1 MQKKG
6 VNCVPRE
13 LRGIRGPL
21 VSSLS
26 LSFSSYLVLI
36 NLAKRFIGYT
46 LDRSSITFTANG
58 KREICTTWPSFPLTC
73 RLLFIIS
80 THKLVVSRNF
90 VSIRVVLSCFESFS
104 ILRNS
109 HLESAVC
116 RLPYTRSV
124 VACIPWAARKW
135 HLLCVVKCSCPRI

>member
-1 MQKKG
+1 MFL
-6 VNCVPRE
+6 VNCE
-13 LRGIRGPL
+13 ASEGHL

-36 NLAKRFIGYT
+36 NPATCITGYT
-46 LDRSSITFTANG
+46 LHRSSFTFTSNG
-58 KREICTTWPSFPLTC
+58 KREICTFKFVSFPLTC

-90 VSIRVVLSCFESFS
+90 VSIRVVLSCFYSFS

-116 RLPYTRSV
+116 RLAYTRSLLTF
-124 VACIPWAARKW
+124 IP
-135 HLLCVVKCSCPRI
+135 

>member
-1 MQKKG
+1 MFL
-6 VNCVPRE
+6 VNCE
-13 LRGIRGPL
+13 ASEGHL

-36 NLAKRFIGYT
+36 NPATRFTGYT
-46 LDRSSITFTANG
+46 LHRSSFTFTANG

-73 RLLFIIS
+73 CLLFIIS
-80 THKLVVSRNF
+80 THKLLISRNF
-90 VSIRVVLSCFESFS
+90 VSIRVVLSCFYSFS

-116 RLPYTRSV
+116 RLAYTRSLLTF
-124 VACIPWAARKW
+124 IPWAARTW
-135 HLLCVVKCSCPRI
+135 NLLWVGKCSCPRI

>member
-1 MQKKG
+1 M
-6 VNCVPRE
+6 NCE
-13 LRGIRGPL
+13 ASEGHL

-36 NLAKRFIGYT
+36 NHSYTFYWLHITQVKLHVYVKRHTRKLYHVTKF
-46 LDRSSITFTANG
+46 SS
-58 KREICTTWPSFPLTC
+58 C
-73 RLLFIIS
+73 RLPFIFA

-90 VSIRVVLSCFESFS
+90 VSIRIVLSCFYSFS

-116 RLPYTRSV
+116 RLAYTRSLLTF
-124 VACIPWAARKW
+124 IP
-135 HLLCVVKCSCPRI
+135 

>member
-1 MQKKG
+1 MFL
-6 VNCVPRE
+6 VNCE
-13 LRGIRGPL
+13 ASEGHL

-36 NLAKRFIGYT
+36 NPATRFTGYT
-46 LDRSSITFTANG
+46 LHRSSFTFTSNG
-58 KREICTTWPSFPLTC
+58 KRGIRTFKFVSFPLTC

-90 VSIRVVLSCFESFS
+90 VSIRVVLSCFYSFS
-104 ILRNS
+104 ILRNF

-116 RLPYTRSV
+116 HVREAL
-124 VACIPWAARKW
+124 
-135 HLLCVVKCSCPRI
+135 